1 MNVSPQISYVEIL
14 MLNVMV
20 LEIEALEDSQVNRV
34 ALS

>member
-1 MNVSPQISYVEIL
+1 MNVSPQISYVKIL

-20 LEIEALEDSQVNRV
+20 LEIEALGDSQVNRV